1 MNKLNELNIIGANT
15 GVYAA
20 VNDTAE
26 KKLPLMIEN
35 IIRSA
40 IIPNKDTLKYMLSA

>member
-1 MNKLNELNIIGANT
+1 MNKLNELNIIGTKT

-26 KKLPLMIEN
+26 KELPLMIEN
-35 IIRSA
+35 IIR
-40 IIPNKDTLKYMLSA
+40 NKDTLKYLLSA

>member
-1 MNKLNELNIIGANT
+1 MNKLNKLNIIGAKT

-26 KKLPLMIEN
+26 TELPLMIEN
-35 IIRSA
+35 IIR
-40 IIPNKDTLKYMLSA
+40 NKDTLKYLLSA